1 VTRRGRD
8 RVEVVEHPVRVSLRL
23 RQRCKDFFIRRVSEL
38 IKHAVSILIANTR
51 EN

>member
-23 RQRCKDFFIRRVSEL
+23 CQRCKYFFIRGVS
-38 IKHAVSILIANTR
+38 VN
-51 EN
+51 